1 MVEPQRRAPSRLH
14 ARGAH
19 FVIVEGRFY
28 ETLNDLLIQGA
39 KRALDAAGASHEI
52 VTVPGALEIPIAI
65 EMIREQALHGLR
77 RADGFVALGAVIRGE
92 TSHYEIVSNE
102 SARALLELSTHH
114 ALPLGNGILTVETM
128 EQAELR
134 AHPDKLDKGGDAAR
148 AALTLHMLKHRRK
161 PGGGNVVAFA
171 GEVLRRL
178 TPAKKAP

>member
-1 MVEPQRRAPSRLH
+1 MAEPNRRTPPRLH

-28 ETLNDLLIQGA
+28 EDLNDLMIEGA
-39 KRALDAAGASHEI
+39 KRALMAAGASYEI

-65 EMIREQALHGLR
+65 EMIRDQAIHGLR

-92 TSHYEIVSNE
+92 TTHYEIVALE
-102 SARALLELSTHH
+102 SARALLELATHH
-114 ALPLGNGILTVETM
+114 ALPLGNGILTVENVQ
-128 EQAELR
+128 QAEER
-134 AHPDKLDKGGDAAR
+134 ANPDKMDKGGDAAR

-178 TPAKKAP
+178 TPGKKAP